1 MSVHASQT
9 PLRALVF
16 DLDGTLIDSL
26 PGIAASLEV
35 AFRAAGKPL
44 PQRDL
49 RTIIGPPI
57 RKIALALDPSLA
69 EHEVETIALAFRAHY
84 DTEGWRATVL
94 FPQVGQILRRLQRAG
109 TRLFIVTNKPRLAT
123 QQILQL
129 FELEPLFEGIFTRD
143 SRTPQYASKAE
154 MLGDVLARYALPPSE
169 SLMVGDTHEDQQA
182 AAANGLHFAHAV
194 YGYGAAPGAENVLGA
209 FEEIEGLVG
218 PGEAK
223 A

>member
-1 MSVHASQT
+1 MSVHTSQA

-44 PQRDL
+44 PPRDL
-49 RTIIGPPI
+49 RTVIGPPI
-57 RKIALALDPSLA
+57 RKIALALDSSLA
-69 EHEVETIALAFRAHY
+69 EDEVEAIALAFRAHY
-84 DTEGWRATVL
+84 DSEGWRATVL
-94 FPQVGQILRRLQRAG
+94 FPRVEQGLRNMQRAG
-109 TRLFIVTNKPRLAT
+109 RRLFIVTNKPRLAT
-123 QQILQL
+123 RQILQQY
-129 FELEPLFEGIFTRD
+129 ELEPLFEAIFSRD

-154 MLGDVLARYALPPSE
+154 MLGDLMARYALPPAE

-182 AAANGLHFAHAV
+182 AAANGLHFAHAA
-194 YGYGAAPGAENVLGA
+194 YGYGAAPGAQYVLGA
-209 FEEIEGLVG
+209 FDELEGLARL
-218 PGEAK
+218 GEAK